1 MEDYLT
7 HEITDSE
14 NRIVESLCKV
24 AEDVE
29 MKIFKEEG
37 IDISDNE
44 LAELVKQETNDVKKS
59 EPAASTNEILKSNSG
74 NHSIED
80 VEDALIRLVNHIL
93 CVIQEDVDTSKVSL
107 KQGIQN
113 SLDDFL
119 MKDK

>member
-44 LAELVKQETNDVKKS
+44 LTELVKQETNDVKKS
-59 EPAASTNEILKSNSG
+59 EPDVSTNEILKSDG
-74 NHSIED
+74 GKPSIED
-80 VEDALIRLVNHIL
+80 AEDEVIRLVNHIL
-93 CVIQEDVDTSKVSL
+93 CVTQEDVDTSKVS
-107 KQGIQN
+107 
-113 SLDDFL
+113 
-119 MKDK
+119 